1 MFILICLFQL
11 DVKTTAKGG
20 IQIVT
25 TTKGTLQLTTA
36 KKVAK
41 KAGPNPGVTKSN
53 APGNYA
59 IDSTLSP

>member
-1 MFILICLFQL
+1 MFQL

-41 KAGPNPGVTKSN
+41 KAGPTNPGVAKSN

-59 IDSTLSP
+59 IDLTFIVIY